1 LFYKPLLNH
10 WEKNPVNIH
19 GPNGRVIKS
28 SLDINRISTLI
39 ILSRII
45 VAIMGV
51 GTVIATFLTTRQIF
65 EDNTAAIFSALALT
79 CSMLFVFYCHL
90 GNLDVPATFW
100 FAWCCYWAVKAVLT
114 GKRRHFILLGLFCSL
129 TICTK
134 EPLLGFV
141 VGLGLAIWLAMGA
154 LTRQAGGSWKKAIFS
169 VFTANVIVSALIAV
183 LCFALLSGLLTHP
196 DVFFKR
202 MDWWFK
208 VGVGEYNKGFTGY
221 GPFLLQTVKT
231 LWLSIGFPLTLAA
244 AVSAVYC
251 AVRYRWKSVFGIIPL
266 LVFYVLII
274 LRTRLCIPRYF
285 IPGFVGLTMLIGK
298 GCSDLLAAKKI
309 PKIIAIAVIILLF
322 APSIL
327 YCVALD
333 AELLTD
339 SRYRAEKWF
348 VENVDKNAHIATL
361 SGIDRAPRLHM
372 HGFSRFE
379 KRWEKPNQTIRLL
392 TKPPAPQYI
401 IMTEPAYKRASFDP
415 NFTKAIFDGSL
426 GYSKVAHFD
435 NLFLYPKRNI
445 LGLAGWPMKKQTY
458 LSPEITVLK
467 SNSN

>member
-1 LFYKPLLNH
+1 
-10 WEKNPVNIH
+10 
-19 GPNGRVIKS
+19 
-28 SLDINRISTLI
+28 
-39 ILSRII
+39 
-45 VAIMGV
+45 
-51 GTVIATFLTTRQIF
+51 
-65 EDNTAAIFSALALT
+65 
-79 CSMLFVFYCHL
+79 
-90 GNLDVPATFW
+90 
-100 FAWCCYWAVKAVLT
+100 
-114 GKRRHFILLGLFCSL
+114 
-129 TICTK
+129 
-134 EPLLGFV
+134 
-141 VGLGLAIWLAMGA
+141 
-154 LTRQAGGSWKKAIFS
+154 
-169 VFTANVIVSALIAV
+169 
-183 LCFALLSGLLTHP
+183 
-196 DVFFKR
+196 
-202 MDWWFK
+202 
-208 VGVGEYNKGFTGY
+208 
-221 GPFLLQTVKT
+221 
-231 LWLSIGFPLTLAA
+231 
-244 AVSAVYC
+244 
-251 AVRYRWKSVFGIIPL
+251 
-266 LVFYVLII
+266 
-274 LRTRLCIPRYF
+274 
-285 IPGFVGLTMLIGK
+285 MLIGK